1 MSPEE
6 EKSLVDAQERY
17 RTAMLES
24 ILAVPLGRRM
34 FLQPLQRLAEG
45 ITPRRC
51 LVDGS
56 YWGISGGVLPEYRRE
71 QFRALLGMVR
81 GRYLKRE
88 VVRELHPLWHVVE
101 SLGEELFAGIDRYR
115 ELVVG
120 RNSIMDLFKDETAP
134 VETLA
139 TCFDMLEESPSE
151 ASRLAWRLYPRLSS
165 IRNCLDLLEVTAG
178 TGIFKYSDAAK
189 RFHEAV
195 QRTRDVIERFVEANL
210 GLVISKV
217 RRYYPCDVME
227 EMDLIQEGCQGLME
241 AVRRFDHTRGCKLS
255 TFAVWWIRQYLMK
268 AVIRQGRLVRI
279 PVSLHYED
287 SSIRRAID
295 EFAMER
301 GQPPTLEEL
310 AEHMGRDVREI
321 EEIYLSTAP
330 PLSLDHTGSEHDATI
345 ADYLESRF
353 QPPDSRALRS
363 DTRERIDA
371 ALKSLS
377 DREKTIITLRFGLMD
392 GEPCTLEQ
400 LGRVFGI
407 SRERVRQ
414 IESRA
419 LARLRKHGLISELES
434 GEQ

>member
-1 MSPEE
+1 MA
-6 EKSLVDAQERY
+6 AQERY

-34 FLQPLQRLAEG
+34 FLQPLHRLAEG
-45 ITPRRC
+45 KTSQRN

-56 YWGISGGVLPEYRRE
+56 YWGISGGVLPEVRRE
-71 QFRALLGMVR
+71 RFRALLERVR

-88 VVRELHPLWHVVE
+88 VVRELHPLWHAVE
-101 SLGEELFAGIDRYR
+101 SLGGELFAGIGRYR
-115 ELVVG
+115 ELVVN
-120 RNSIMDLFKDETAP
+120 RNRIMDLLKDETVP

-139 TCFDMLEESPSE
+139 TCFDLLEEPPSE
-151 ASRLAWRLYPRLSS
+151 ASRLAWRLYPRLNS
-165 IRNCLDLLEVTAG
+165 IRNCLDLLELSTG
-178 TGIFKYSDAAK
+178 TGIFRYSDAAK
-189 RFHEAV
+189 RFHETV
-195 QRTRDVIERFVEANL
+195 RRTRDIIERFVEANL

-255 TFAVWWIRQYLMK
+255 TYAVWWIRQYLMK

-279 PVSLHYED
+279 PVSLHHGD

-295 EFAMER
+295 EFAMET
-301 GQPPTLEEL
+301 GQSPTLEEL
-310 AEHMGRDVREI
+310 AEHMGRDVREL

-345 ADYLESRF
+345 ADFLESRF

-414 IESRA
+414 IESRT
-419 LARLRKHGLISELES
+419 LEKLRKHGLLSALES
-434 GEQ
+434 GR

>member
-1 MSPEE
+1 MTPEE

-17 RTAMLES
+17 RKAMLES

-34 FLQPLQRLAEG
+34 FLQPLRRLAEG
-45 ITPRRC
+45 EAPRRD

-56 YWGISGGVLPEYRRE
+56 YWGISGGVLPESRRE
-71 QFRALLGMVR
+71 RLKGLLERIR

-88 VVRELHPLWHVVE
+88 VVLDLHLLWHSVE
-101 SLGEELFAGIDRYR
+101 SLGEELFAGIGRYR
-115 ELVVG
+115 ELLVI
-120 RNSIMDLFKDETAP
+120 RNRMMDLLKDETVP
-134 VETLA
+134 METLA
-139 TCFDMLEESPSE
+139 TCFDLLEETPSE
-151 ASRLAWRLYPRLSS
+151 ASRLAWRLYPGLSS
-165 IRNCLDLLEVTAG
+165 IRNCLDLLEVSTG
-178 TGIFKYSDAAK
+178 TGIFRYSDAAK

-217 RRYYPCDVME
+217 GRFYPCDVME

-279 PVSLHYED
+279 PVSLHYGD

-301 GQPPTLEEL
+301 GQPPTVDEL

-321 EEIYLSTAP
+321 EEIYLSTAV

-345 ADYLESRF
+345 ADFLVSRF
-353 QPPDSRALRS
+353 QSPDRRALRS
-363 DTRERIDA
+363 ETRERIDA

-414 IESRA
+414 IERRA
-419 LARLRKHGLISELES
+419 LARLRKHGLITTLES
-434 GEQ
+434 GRE